1 MTFEHYLIIAVAS
14 VPAIV
19 CTIVAIA
26 SIIDDFSHNHTGE

>member
-1 MTFEHYLIIAVAS
+1 MTFEHYLIIAVSA

-26 SIIDDFSHNHTGE
+26 SIIKLYDIRKRS

>member
-1 MTFEHYLIIAVAS
+1 MTFEQYLIIAVAA

-26 SIIDDFSHNHTGE
+26 SIIDDFNHNHLGE